1 MILKIKF
8 DLREYLKVR
17 AEGDALT
24 ARPHRCV
31 KLSQRC
37 APLTVQGKAKS
48 RSFRGR
54 IAGLPVGGNLKTAKP
69 NKCREGKYVIFASGL
84 MVDLGPGTRRLP
96 VPSVRL
102 NAIVHLACLPFI
114 HRQAGRR
121 HARALPVPSSSALC
135 SFLCL
140 FLPFYLSNIRIRRSG
155 DLSKARTTF
164 WPRHRRKTKT
174 KNVHGEAG
182 FSERTVGHRRVLAVI
197 DRVSGSSRSACA

>member
-1 MILKIKF
+1 MDHF
-8 DLREYLKVR
+8 EHV
-17 AEGDALT
+17 T
-24 ARPHRCV
+24 
-31 KLSQRC
+31 
-37 APLTVQGKAKS
+37 
-48 RSFRGR
+48 
-54 IAGLPVGGNLKTAKP
+54 
-69 NKCREGKYVIFASGL
+69 VIFASGL

-102 NAIVHLACLPFI
+102 NAIVHLACL
-114 HRQAGRR
+114 GRR
-121 HARALPVPSSSALC
+121 HARALPVPSSLALC

-164 WPRHRRKTKT
+164 WPRHRRKIKT
-174 KNVHGEAG
+174 QNVHGEAG